1 MRNNYLLLLL
11 VYVFSINLYAQ
22 APGCAN
28 VKGGDVNGNPVAT
41 ICEPGEC
48 RQIKATYL
56 ETGGTNT
63 YTVSS
68 IPYAPP
74 FPFVGGNAIPINQD
88 DDWSQIINLGF
99 KFCFFNQNYDKVLIC
114 DNGALSFSI
123 AGPGGVPGG
132 LYVPGSGSGYQFNTQ
147 IPQSAQTL
155 PYRNAIFGVLQDLNP
170 EAGASPSYHSINY
183 QIIGQAPCRTLVF
196 NIYEMGHWQCGY
208 STDQTGPRGTQTS
221 QMVLYETTNVIE
233 VYVKRRTPCTTWNSG
248 SGLIGIQNQAG
259 TVGYA
264 PPGRNTGTWSVYT
277 PEAWRFTPSGPS
289 NVTFQWLDQN
299 GNTLSTNTTM
309 TVCPSVTSV
318 YTAEATYTACDGT
331 RTVVRDNVVVPVST
345 FDINQPDDLNKCP
358 QDNTCWDLTPNTD
371 VVLGT
376 LNPADYI
383 VTYYPTLADAE
394 AEFNWIDDPT
404 CYNPAP
410 GNDHVFVRVND
421 PNSDCYKIKSFEL
434 IRGGSTPPGFSPVGP
449 LCLNTPP
456 PTLPTTS
463 NNGINGTWSPATV
476 STSGV
481 GTTTY
486 TFTPNPGECA
496 TATTMDIEV
505 IAEPTASIVGSTIC
519 ENTSGT
525 LTITGTPNASVDY
538 TVGGSTTPVTVV
550 LSPAGTATITTP
562 NLSTTTTYTLV
573 SVTSAGTTPCTKT
586 LNASADVTVRQLPTA
601 TISGSTTVCL
611 NGTAVISFS
620 GTANATVNYDVDGS
634 SGSVTLDASGNGS
647 VTTPPLTANSTYT
660 LISVVTNYPDAPQ
673 CTNTVTG
680 SATVTIASQPS
691 ATIAGSTT
699 ICSGDTAVLTFN
711 GTANTIVTY
720 NNGTTNATVT
730 LDGIGEGTVTVGP
743 LTATTT
749 YNLVSISTQ
758 GTSPCTA
765 DLTGSATITV
775 NPLPTATISAPA
787 LICSGDTA
795 VVSFTGPANGVV
807 TYSDGTTTMTI
818 NLDATGNA
826 SITTPALTAA
836 ATYSLMSVSTDPAVT
851 PVCTQN
857 QNASVTI
864 GVKALPEATITGPA
878 SVCSGSS
885 ATIVINGT
893 PNATVTY
900 TFDGN
905 TTPLTVTLNSAGTA
919 SVTTAPLTGPITYQL
934 ISVTSSGTPACS
946 QAQTGSH
953 TVTTVVAPTIF
964 NPTPLEMCNDNYD
977 DGVVTFDLSVKLAEI
992 TGGDPNLTVTF
1003 HETPEDAQLG
1013 NYPIQMPLYTNI
1025 NPVSQILYIRVVNT
1039 GVNACASFSTLTLI
1053 VHERPTIVQNVSNYE
1068 LCETSTPGDGVEIF
1082 NLTTKDAEVSGTQTG
1097 ITVTYYLSEA
1107 NALAGTSPITVPTAY
1122 QNGSNPETIWYQLQ
1136 NAHGCIAVGSFQ
1148 LIVNPLPS
1156 VPMPVPAYTLCDY
1169 TGQPLYEQFDL
1180 STKIPEIIGTATGLE
1195 VKFYKTEAQAHANV
1209 AGTELPTLYT
1219 NEVATVQTI
1228 FVNVTNSTT
1237 GCYSVTAM
1245 DLRVEPLPVLIMPT
1259 TPVTVCDGTNNDG
1272 IGSFDLNDLV
1282 TDMLSGETN
1291 VTVSFHETQQN
1302 AQNGLFP
1309 ITIMPYENINPW
1321 NQTLWVLATNNVTG
1335 CKSVYS
1341 FQLRVEPAPIMPT
1354 LLDLDECDTDSNPHD
1369 NQTTFDLTVHTA
1381 TILAAQTGAATD
1393 YEVNYYISQT
1403 NAENGTPFIVSN
1415 GNFIGTNG
1423 QTIWV
1428 RVTHIATG
1436 CYTIGSFKLIVNSP
1450 LQLTQ
1455 PDEITLCDDAL
1466 PNDQRQIFDL
1476 TIREAQITGGATGYT
1491 FKYYSSTALPPN
1503 PGTLIT
1509 NPTAFPNTA
1518 TVQTLL
1524 VEVISGAG
1532 CSSYVT
1538 LTIRVTPLPEPKF
1551 DPAPLVLCD
1560 DDYPGDGITFF
1571 DVTVNANYIRNNA
1584 NYVLTYHASQTDALA
1599 GINAIATP
1607 TNWQN
1612 VDGNG
1617 NALTSVWIRVTTA
1630 PANNRDRCSL
1640 VVEQPLIVNPRPAAG
1655 PVTDYHMCQI
1665 PFTGSGVFDLSTK
1678 TPEALA
1684 GQGPAGYTV
1693 TYHAT
1698 QADADSGA
1706 APLATNHPSTVNGE
1720 TIYVRVVNTATGCYN
1735 TTSFQLFVER
1745 GSEATD
1751 IPDIT
1756 RCDDLNDGTET
1767 FDLSSLDATI
1777 LGPVQAADPNFSV
1790 SYYASDADL
1799 ANGTPIGTPGAYTIT
1814 DYLTHEIIA
1823 VVKNTYSAYGCP
1835 AEIRFNITVF
1845 RLPEPTPNA
1854 GFVCV
1859 DQETGNVL
1867 NTHIID
1873 SGLDAATHTFQW
1885 YEDDA
1890 SGAPQ
1895 PIAGATGSTY
1905 EVNHAGTYSVIATS
1919 TVTGCVSLP
1928 AEVVITQSEPAEVT
1942 YTVSN
1947 AFTDNQ
1953 VITVQAIGIGE
1964 YMYQL
1969 DEGDIQS
1976 SSVFTNVSSGTHT
1989 ITVYDMKGCA
1999 ATIVRNVTV
2008 INYPHYFTPNGDNY
2022 HDFWNIGDL
2031 ENDVNAK
2038 IYIFDRYGKLL
2049 KQIKPSRV
2057 SGWDG
2062 TLNGQ
2067 PLPSTD
2073 YWFTVNYTENGE
2085 VKEFKAHFSLKR

>member
-1 MRNNYLLLLL
+1 MKKRYFLLFLL
-11 VYVFSINLYAQ
+11 FSVVAFSQPIT
-22 APGCAN
+22 
-28 VKGGDVNGNPVAT
+28 VNS
-41 ICEPGEC
+41 
-48 RQIKATYL
+48 
-56 ETGGTNT
+56 NT
-63 YTVSS
+63 YTVPQLVQDVLINSQCAQISNISWRTGNTNGQGSENGIGYFQNTNPNFPIQSGVILSTGRATSAPGPNTSILSQGSS
-68 IPYAPP
+68 SWTGDADLKTQMIQAGVITNSFNYTNASYIQFNFTPLTDSFSFNFLFASEEYGMYQCSTEYSDAFAFILTNLVTGQSTNLAVVPGTTQPISVFTVKDAVNNTDCPSANSNYFGMYYPENGFPPAPIQFNGRTKVMSASGTVIPNTPYRIKMVIADGGGLSGTDTLYDSAV
-74 FPFVGGNAIPINQD
+74 FLQAGSFNVGQASLGSD
-88 DDWSQIINLGF
+88 LTVDNLGALCPGEIRTLSTGLDPAFYTFQWTLDGDNIPGANGPSYGVSAPGLYGVIITNNGGACVQQPDPIRVEVFPQIQAGTPVDLF
-99 KFCFFNQNYDKVLIC
+99 KCGDGTTPV
-114 DNGALSFSI
+114 SFDLNENHAAI
-123 AGPGGVPGG
+123 LAGLDPGTIITYHLDANDLPGGGG
-132 LYVPGSGSGYQFNTQ
+132 YIQDPSNYMTAITRTIFVRVSTGENDCYVTRQFDVNVMSCTADPVRPDDVTVCDTNNDGVETFDLTQ
-147 IPQSAQTL
+147 FYTTIL
-155 PYRNAIFGVLQDLNP
+155 G
-170 EAGASPSYHSINY
+170 
-183 QIIGQAPCRTLVF
+183 GQAAADY
-196 NIYEMGHWQCGY
+196 NITFHL
-208 STDQTGPRGTQTS
+208 TQTAADNNTSPITPANAFTTGTQT
-221 QMVLYETTNVIE
+221 
-233 VYVKRRTPCTTWNSG
+233 VYIRMER
-248 SGLIGIQNQAG
+248 A
-259 TVGYA
+259 
-264 PPGRNTGTWSVYT
+264 
-277 PEAWRFTPSGPS
+277 
-289 NVTFQWLDQN
+289 
-299 GNTLSTNTTM
+299 
-309 TVCPSVTSV
+309 
-318 YTAEATYTACDGT
+318 
-331 RTVVRDNVVVPVST
+331 
-345 FDINQPDDLNKCP
+345 
-358 QDNTCWDLTPNTD
+358 
-371 VVLGT
+371 
-376 LNPADYI
+376 
-383 VTYYPTLADAE
+383 
-394 AEFNWIDDPT
+394 DDPT
-404 CYNPAP
+404 
-410 GNDHVFVRVND
+410 VF
-421 PNSDCYKIKSFEL
+421 
-434 IRGGSTPPGFSPVGP
+434 G
-449 LCLNTPP
+449 
-456 PTLPTTS
+456 TTS
-463 NNGINGTWSPATV
+463 FQLIIKALPIGFMTGPEGI
-476 STSGV
+476 
-481 GTTTY
+481 
-486 TFTPNPGECA
+486 C
-496 TATTMDIEV
+496 
-505 IAEPTASIVGSTIC
+505 
-519 ENTSGT
+519 
-525 LTITGTPNASVDY
+525 
-538 TVGGSTTPVTVV
+538 
-550 LSPAGTATITTP
+550 
-562 NLSTTTTYTLV
+562 
-573 SVTSAGTTPCTKT
+573 
-586 LNASADVTVRQLPTA
+586 
-601 TISGSTTVCL
+601 SGSS
-611 NGTAVISFS
+611 AVISFE
-620 GTANATVNYDVDGS
+620 GTPGATINYKVDGQDAS
-634 SGSVTLDASGNGS
+634 ITLSATGGGSVL
-647 VTTPPLTANSTYT
+647 TPPLTANTVYS
-660 LISVVTNYPDAPQ
+660 LVSVVSNDSPQ
-673 CTNTVTG
+673 CTQNLTGNVSITVFQPPTVTLTG
-680 SATVTIASQPS
+680 DA
-691 ATIAGSTT
+691 T
-699 ICSGDTAVLTFN
+699 ICSGGTAVLTFN
-711 GTANTIVTY
+711 GTPDAVVTY
-720 NNGTTNATVT
+720 NNGTTDLSVT
-730 LDGIGEGTVTVGP
+730 LDASGEANVTVGP
-743 LTATTT
+743 LTANTT
-749 YNLVSISTQ
+749 YSLVRIISS
-758 GTSPCTA
+758 GTPACMTSYTS
-765 DLTGSATITV
+765 GGATITV

-1823 VVKNTYSAYGCP
+1823 VVKNTYSAYGCL

-1976 SSVFTNVSSGTHT
+1976 SPVFTNVNSGTHT

-2085 VKEFKAHFSLKR
+2085 LKEFKAHFSLKR